1 MASQTRSTK
10 LPSALAEA
18 AEHRAKALGYPSW
31 NAYIKGLIR
40 YDCLV
45 QGGHTITPPWAASPL
60 DQQDKIDLRLLELTE
75 RGVGQRGQ
83 LLTRLMERITA
94 EGGSTQEK
102 LCEGK

>member
-10 LPSALAEA
+10 LPASLAEA
-18 AEHRAKALGYPSW
+18 AEHRAQALGYPSW

-45 QGGHTITPPWAASPL
+45 QGAHTITLPWAASSL
-60 DQQDKIDLRLLELTE
+60 DQQDRIDIRLLELTQ

-83 LLTRLMERITA
+83 LLTRLIQRIQT

-102 LCEGK
+102 LCEEV